1 MSTLKNL
8 SVGKQNKVVH
18 YRFWASVW
26 LLSSYTFSF
35 RFVSGKPR
43 GFCFVTYTTPAS
55 ASQAIKQLNGY
66 KLKSKHLIVRL
77 ANRGR
82 STATQ
87 PVVGSGSHTRR
98 HEDKIAE
105 LEAKLL
111 SMQNQQT
118 VDVKTKLT
126 QSIAPPSLLRM
137 QTRAANTTAES
148 EQQQQQ
154 RCNSV
159 DSKHKHRSKPYDRGW
174 CNTAYWYLTDREISV
189 ISISVFHSPKNSANR
204 KI

>member
-1 MSTLKNL
+1 MPMGMSVL
-8 SVGKQNKVVH
+8 NKSYPGNKLNVIH

-26 LLSSYTFSF
+26 LQSSYTCWLRS
-35 RFVSGKPR
+35 VSGKPR

-98 HEDKIAE
+98 HKDKIAE

-126 QSIAPPSLLRM
+126 QSIAPPSLLRI
-137 QTRAANTTAES
+137 QTRATNSTAES
-148 EQQQQQ
+148 AQQQQQ
-154 RCNSV
+154 RCNST
-159 DSKHKHRSKPYDRGW
+159 DNKHKHRSKPYDRGW
-174 CNTAYWYLTDREISV
+174 LNTGTWWQKWKSQ
-189 ISISVFHSPKNSANR
+189 
-204 KI
+204 